1 MRSPPLPYALRFLRG
16 GWEAEDSVFL
26 SPGET
31 AGFFMHGIS
40 QTLTGGRRHSR
51 SVCASAGLSWLRLFR
66 AAFLQGKERRLSL

>member
-1 MRSPPLPYALRFLRG
+1 MRSPSLPYAPRFLRG
-16 GWEAEDSVFL
+16 GLEAEDSVL
-26 SPGET
+26 LAREKP

-40 QTLTGGRRHSR
+40 QTLTGGRKHSR